1 MLDFL
6 YLFQAFSMIFMLKKS
21 FLYNFLKINHV

>member
-6 YLFQAFSMIFMLKKS
+6 YLFQAFFNDFYAQKS